1 MLVVEFMITGPCVVG
16 VCVLGT
22 SVVGACVVDVTT
34 GGLVGV
40 GIEDEA
46 VIVTLLIVRSPRKR
60 HPPVTFFIVAW
71 ISLVFRA
78 SSSSNLN
85 VAMIPPSSTKF

>member
-46 VIVTLLIVRSPRKR
+46 GRQIL
-60 HPPVTFFIVAW
+60 
-71 ISLVFRA
+71 
-78 SSSSNLN
+78 
-85 VAMIPPSSTKF
+85 